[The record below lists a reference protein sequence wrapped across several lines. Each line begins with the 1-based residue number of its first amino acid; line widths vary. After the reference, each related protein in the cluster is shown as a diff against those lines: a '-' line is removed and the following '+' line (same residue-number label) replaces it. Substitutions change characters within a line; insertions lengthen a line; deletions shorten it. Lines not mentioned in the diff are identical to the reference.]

1 MVDLVRA
8 AVIDYRIMAGDTF
21 SPGPVSFT
29 IDGTPENFAG
39 ATITMQIKQNTRLF
53 KQISNLTSGITVA
66 SNSLQYTIPASDM
79 ALFPPGVYEY
89 DVQKSIVGVV
99 STIQKGTI
107 TIIKDI
113 TR

>member
-1 MVDLVRA
+1 MVDLIRA

-29 IDGTPENFAG
+29 IDGNPEDFGG
-39 ATITMQIKQNTRLF
+39 ATITMQVKQNTRLF
-53 KQISNLTSGITVA
+53 KQITNGSGITV
-66 SNSLQYTIPASDM
+66 STNTLQYSIAASDM
-79 ALFPPGVYEY
+79 AQLPAGVYEY
-89 DVQKSIVGVV
+89 DVQKSISGVV